1 MTPKPYAEQSPVR
14 KRTAKI
20 GARETSIS
28 VEDEFW
34 QGLKEIARE
43 RELTLSYILTDINK
57 QREHANLSSA
67 VRLFVLDHYRRL
79 TELGPTVKGKR

>member
-34 QGLKEIARE
+34 QGLKEIARLQ
-43 RELTLSYILTDINK
+43 ELPLSNLLSDMDRGRT
-57 QREHANLSSA
+57 HANLSS
-67 VRLFVLDHYRRL
+67 VIRLLVLDHYITL
-79 TELGPTVKGKR
+79 AKQKTK